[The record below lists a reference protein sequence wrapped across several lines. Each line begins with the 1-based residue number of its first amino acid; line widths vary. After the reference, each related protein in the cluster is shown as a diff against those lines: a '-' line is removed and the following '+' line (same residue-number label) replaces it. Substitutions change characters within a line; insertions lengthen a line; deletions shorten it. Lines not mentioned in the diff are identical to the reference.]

1 MLKRNKKR
9 LKVIR
14 ISKNDSIFA
23 TEKLRQEAD
32 RFGRPEG
39 FGIDLADG

>member
-1 MLKRNKKR
+1 MIKRNKK
-9 LKVIR
+9 LHKVIR

-32 RFGRPEG
+32 RFGSPDG
-39 FGIDLADG
+39 FGIELAEG

>member
-1 MLKRNKKR
+1 MLKRNKKW

-39 FGIDLADG
+39 FGIDVADG

>member
-1 MLKRNKKR
+1 MLKRNKKW

-23 TEKLRQEAD
+23 IEKLRQEAD

>member
-1 MLKRNKKR
+1 MLKRNKKW

-23 TEKLRQEAD
+23 TEKLKQEAD

>member
-1 MLKRNKKR
+1 MLKRNKKWF
-9 LKVIR
+9 KVIR

>member
-1 MLKRNKKR
+1 MLKRNKKW

-23 TEKLRQEAD
+23 FEKLRQESD
-32 RFGRPEG
+32 KYGRPEG
-39 FGIDLADG
+39 FGIELAEG

>member
-1 MLKRNKKR
+1 MLKRNKKW

-23 TEKLRQEAD
+23 TEKLKQEAD

-39 FGIDLADG
+39 YGIDLADG

>member
-1 MLKRNKKR
+1 MLKRNKKW

-23 TEKLRQEAD
+23 IEKLRQEAD

-39 FGIDLADG
+39 FGIELAEG

>member
-1 MLKRNKKR
+1 MLKRNKKC

>member
-1 MLKRNKKR
+1 MLKRNKKW

-23 TEKLRQEAD
+23 TEKLRQESD
-32 RFGRPEG
+32 KYGRPEV
-39 FGIDLADG
+39 FGIELAEG

>member
-1 MLKRNKKR
+1 MLKRNKKW

-23 TEKLRQEAD
+23 FEKLRQEAD